1 MSDCN
6 VNVEQK
12 TATCERANIGIFQIL
27 SYLVRSNIKKSI
39 FKFNSRQKIQ
49 FSLASVVFLTFGI
62 GDGFTGAYM
71 MNVCGILSEANPFAR
86 HIVETQGCI
95 GLIIF
100 KLWITLSHCRKI
112 S

>member
-1 MSDCN
+1 MSDYN
-6 VNVEQK
+6 TNIEQK
-12 TATCERANIGIFQIL
+12 TATYERANISIFQLL
-27 SYLVRSNIKKSI
+27 SYFVRSNIKKSI
-39 FKFNSRQKIQ
+39 FKFNYRQKIQ
-49 FSLASVVFLTFGI
+49 FSLAGLVFLTFGI